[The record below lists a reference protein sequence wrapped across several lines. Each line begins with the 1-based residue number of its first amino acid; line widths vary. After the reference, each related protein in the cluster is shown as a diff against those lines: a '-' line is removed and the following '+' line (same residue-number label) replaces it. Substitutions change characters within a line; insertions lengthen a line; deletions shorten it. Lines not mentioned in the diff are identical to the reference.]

1 MSGSALYFTAPR
13 TVERRP
19 IEVARVAPDEV
30 VVETVASAISAGTE
44 LLVYRD
50 EIPEQTPIDDALPAF
65 DGDFSYPLR
74 YGYSTVGRVVDCG
87 SRVDDDWL
95 GRTVFGFYPHQ
106 THVTARPTELVVVDD
121 AVEPAHAALLPTLET
136 ATNLVLDAAPMLGER
151 VVVFGA
157 GSIGLCT
164 IRLLAS
170 FPLAELVV
178 VEPVEHRR
186 EIAREFGADRV
197 YDPTADTELGAD
209 RDFDAGDNA
218 DRDAAV
224 GNSEPDETVVD
235 RVGDGFDLAIELSGQ
250 PDVLN
255 TAVDAVGY
263 DGRVVVG
270 SWYGSKR
277 TSVDFGGRFHRNRIE
292 IRSSQVSTIAPELRG
307 RWNRDRRFE
316 TALDGLSRIDCERLI
331 THRIPFTAA
340 ERAYELLDSS
350 PESVLQVVLT
360 YE

>member
-270 SWYGSKR
+270 SWYGTKR
-277 TSVDFGGRFHRNRIE
+277 TDLGFGTHFHRGNVA
-292 IRSSQVSTIAPELRG
+292 IRSSQVSTISPELRG
-307 RWNRDRRFE
+307 RWSRERRRD
-316 TALDGLSRIDCERLI
+316 TTWQLLHSLDTEPLV
-331 THRIPFTAA
+331 THRIAVEEAP
-340 ERAYELLDSS
+340 EAYRLLDDE
-350 PESVLQVVLT
+350 PNEAVQVLLT
-360 YE
+360 Y